1 MFNTAPLDVIITFYP
16 KRQVFYLGPLVHAA
30 MDDPEGFSREL
41 QSALGEFS
49 LVSRGCVQV
58 FDVHAIINS

>member
-16 KRQVFYLGPLVHAA
+16 KRQVFYLGPLVHAV

-49 LVSRGCVQV
+49 LVSRGCVHV